1 MDRIEAMQAFVA
13 VADLKG
19 FAPAARKLGLSPSA
33 ITRLVAGLEDRI
45 GARLLQRTTRSV
57 TLTDTGTQYLE
68 RSRRIIAEIEEAEA
82 SAQAERVQP
91 TGRLVVSAPMVFGR
105 LHVAPLMTQFLR
117 RFPSV
122 SGELRLSDRMINLVD
137 EGVDVAVRIGHLP
150 DSSVIART
158 MGDMRRIIVASP
170 RYLKKRGRPRKLSE
184 LASHDFIRF
193 TGAGPSI
200 DWRFKENGREIRISR
215 LARYATNS
223 ADAAVQYAEEDGGLA
238 MVLYY
243 QAAEAIAKKRLEIVL
258 REYEAP
264 VIPIHLV
271 YPTTRLL
278 SAKVWAFID
287 TALELCDW
295 QFSKR

>member
-19 FAPAARKLGLSPSA
+19 FAPASRKLGLSPSA
-33 ITRLVAGLEDRI
+33 VTRLVAGLEDRI

-68 RSRRIIAEIEEAEA
+68 RSRRIIADIEEAEA

-137 EGVDVAVRIGHLP
+137 EGVDVAVRIGRLP

-184 LASHDFIRF
+184 LDSHDFIRF

-200 DWRFKENGREIRISR
+200 DWRFRENGREIRISR

-264 VIPIHLV
+264 AMPIHLV

-278 SAKVWAFID
+278 SAKVRAFID